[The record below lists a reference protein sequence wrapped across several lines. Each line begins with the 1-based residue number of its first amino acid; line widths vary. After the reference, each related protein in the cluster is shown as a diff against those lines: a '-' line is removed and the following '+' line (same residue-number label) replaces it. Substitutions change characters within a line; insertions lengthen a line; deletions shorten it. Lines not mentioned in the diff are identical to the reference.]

1 MEQEPTVIAYPISV
15 QYSCYICVYITI
27 NIEHSGVLTLYIY
40 NYKYNTL
47 WSTHIICNFN
57 LVTCILKTLLNRSL
71 NTNKLYKYQN
81 LRWL

>member
-15 QYSCYICVYITI
+15 QYSCYIIMCM
-27 NIEHSGVLTLYIY
+27 Y

-57 LVTCILKTLLNRSL
+57 LVTCILKTLLNSINSL
-71 NTNKLYKYQN
+71 GL
-81 LRWL
+81 